1 MEFISITNDP
11 MVARL
16 FESAGIH
23 DVMVDLEII
32 GKQERQQ
39 GLNTVISCHSMDD
52 ISTIR
57 NVLTKSNLLVRVN
70 PIHAGSKDEIE
81 EVIARKADI
90 VMLPMFTTAEE
101 VAQFVEAI
109 EGRAKVYLLLETAQA
124 MVRIDDILAVNGIDA
139 IHIGLNDLS
148 ISMGL
153 DFLYEPLIGGI
164 VEYIC
169 SKIKVHKIKYG
180 FGGVSRLSRGK
191 LILSEH
197 FRLWSQMVIINRDFR
212 YYMESYEEIIQTVDM
227 KYEIDL
233 INEYLESLVTKD
245 AEYLESNRIKL
256 VAEIKSQIRS

>member
-148 ISMGL
+148 I
-153 DFLYEPLIGGI
+153 
-164 VEYIC
+164 
-169 SKIKVHKIKYG
+169 
-180 FGGVSRLSRGK
+180 R
-191 LILSEH
+191 
-197 FRLWSQMVIINRDFR
+197 
-212 YYMESYEEIIQTVDM
+212 
-227 KYEIDL
+227 
-233 INEYLESLVTKD
+233 
-245 AEYLESNRIKL
+245 
-256 VAEIKSQIRS
+256 